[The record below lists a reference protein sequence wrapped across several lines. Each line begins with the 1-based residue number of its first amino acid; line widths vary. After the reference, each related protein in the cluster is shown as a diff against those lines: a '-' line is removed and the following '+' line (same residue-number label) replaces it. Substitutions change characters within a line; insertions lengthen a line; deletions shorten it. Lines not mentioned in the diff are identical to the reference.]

1 MQPLNPAQR
10 NRALG
15 AMLGAVVGDA
25 VGAPYEFS
33 TVSPGVALKG
43 VVSDLPGGG
52 RLNWAPGEWTD
63 DTAMA
68 VPLLRELAAGRDLA
82 DEATLDAV
90 VAAWWDWARDAK
102 DVGTQTKQVLAS
114 AAPFATVAPTAAHA
128 RAAAAALHAQT
139 QRTGGNGSLMRT
151 VPVTIGYLAAD
162 DGEARTIA
170 AARAVSE
177 LTHVD
182 PDAGD
187 ACVIW
192 CMAQRR
198 GILRGKVDINDGI
211 EALPEARR
219 DRWRALTAEAIGA
232 RPDAFPKNGWVVHAY
247 QAAVASLAVGGVL
260 ADDESGGGAGR
271 YVRTIEAAINAAGDT
286 DTVAC
291 IAGGMAGAEMG
302 ASVLPF
308 AWLQALHGWPELR
321 SNDLAAL
328 VARACAPR

>member
-15 AMLGAVVGDA
+15 AMLGAVLGDA

-33 TVSPGVALKG
+33 TVSPGVTLKG
-43 VVSDLPGGG
+43 VANDLPGGG
-52 RLNWAPGEWTD
+52 QMNWAPGEWTD

-82 DEATLDAV
+82 DEATLDNV
-90 VAAWWDWARDAK
+90 VAAWSDWASTAN
-102 DVGTQTKQVLAS
+102 DVGIQIRRVLAS
-114 AAPFATVAPTAAHA
+114 AASPTAADA
-128 RAAAAALHAQT
+128 RAAAARLHAET
-139 QRTGGNGSLMRT
+139 GRSGGNGSLMRT
-151 VPVTIGYLAAD
+151 VPVTIGYLAAE

-170 AARAVSE
+170 AARAVSG

-192 CMAQRR
+192 CVTLRH
-198 GILRGKVDINDGI
+198 GILRGKVDITHGI
-211 EALPEARR
+211 DALPEERR
-219 DRWRALTAEAIGA
+219 DRWHALTAEAIASPPGA
-232 RPDAFPKNGWVVHAY
+232 FDNNGWVVHAF

-260 ADDESGGGAGR
+260 ADDESGGGASR

-286 DTVAC
+286 DTVAS

-308 AWLQALHGWPELR
+308 AWLQTLHGWPGLA